1 MVSSKLA
8 KSSVE
13 SNIDEFKIRLEVGDL
28 VKFHSSSFFSYA
40 EDRYSS
46 HGVVVAIRHHPE
58 SIPESVVRNSYTV
71 IWSDGRESTEWRCYL
86 KKLS

>member
-1 MVSSKLA
+1 MVSPKLA

-13 SNIDEFKIRLEVGDL
+13 GILEELKVGDL
-28 VKFHSSSFFSYA
+28 VAFHSSTCVSYA
-40 EDRYSS
+40 ADNYSS
-46 HGVVVAIRHHPE
+46 HGIVVAVRKHPQ

-71 IWSDGRESTEWRCYL
+71 AWSDGRESNEWRCYL